1 MKKRIAASLCTL
13 LLIFGTVN
21 VGYAS
26 DFTDTAGEAVM
37 DTAVLKTRTEEEIQN
52 EEAHQDA
59 GSDYT
64 KDIREFTDGTGFT
77 DGSSAPANTWD
88 EKESAQSP
96 GEDRI
101 VENGLIYRKLSDG
114 TLSLVG
120 YEGNPV
126 DCIIPSSV
134 QNMTVV
140 RIAEGAFMSCETL
153 KSVQMPDTIIIMG
166 VNAFRSCRN
175 LEYIKLSNR
184 LEGIPRDAF
193 ALCTGLLE
201 IKIPGSVKGISMEA
215 FALCDSLKEAEFEEG
230 IRAIR
235 MDAFSYCKSLKEVV
249 FPSTVQR
256 IEDGAFNGSGLEK
269 ATFMNRGCVLEG
281 DYIFPLK
288 TVLYGYTGSTAQVY
302 ADQNGH
308 MFIAI
313 EDSELETAD
322 LLGIGIAEKDAINIT
337 WRAVP
342 YADGYEVFRKKNGQ
356 WVKIADCGSGTNN
369 YTDSDTQIGR
379 IYTYTVRAYR
389 KSTEGM
395 LYGKRDENGLWIRQY
410 FDQTPVAIRDTRRLS
425 DGSLGIKWE
434 TRRKAEGYEIFRKEA
449 GGSWKRIKTVGKV
462 NSYRDK
468 TCRPGTRYYYRVRAY
483 AHGPAGKVIYN
494 EGKGPD
500 ISLVSRLLQ
509 PSVKAEAVGRGQVR
523 ISWTRQSGVT
533 GYMVCRREEGTSK
546 WTRIYAAGAGL
557 SSYVDKTA
565 KRGKTY
571 YYMVRAYKKADEKGE
586 IFKNIYGPYLKNGI
600 RVKIL

>member
-26 DFTDTAGEAVM
+26 DFTDMTGDMAVGTAAAV
-37 DTAVLKTRTEEEIQN
+37 
-52 EEAHQDA
+52 
-59 GSDYT
+59 
-64 KDIREFTDGTGFT
+64 FTDGDPAVTDPEASGEENNSQGPT
-77 DGSSAPANTWD
+77 DG
-88 EKESAQSP
+88 
-96 GEDRI
+96 RI
-101 VENGLIYRKLSDG
+101 VENGLIYHRFADD
-114 TLSLVG
+114 TLGLIG
-120 YEGNPV
+120 YEGNPA
-126 DCIIPSSV
+126 DCVIPSSV
-134 QNMTVV
+134 RGMPVV
-140 RIAEGAFMSCETL
+140 RIAEGAFMDCDSL
-153 KSVQMPDTIIIMG
+153 KNVQMPDTIKYIG
-166 VNAFRSCRN
+166 RNCFRNCDGIETIR
-175 LEYIKLSNR
+175 LSEN
-184 LEGIPRDAF
+184 LEGISRDAF
-193 ALCTGLLE
+193 AFCMSLKE
-201 IKIPGSVKGISMEA
+201 IRIPRSITGISMEA
-215 FALCDSLKEAEFEEG
+215 FAFCTSLEKIEFSEG
-230 IRAIR
+230 LRTIR
-235 MDAFSYCKSLKEVV
+235 MDAFGQCKKLKEIVL
-249 FPSTVQR
+249 PSTLQR
-256 IEDGAFNGSGLEK
+256 LEDGAFLGSGLEK
-269 ATFMNRGCVLEG
+269 VTFGSRNCVFG
-281 DYIFPLK
+281 DSIFPIR
-288 TVLYGYTGSTAQVY
+288 TVICGSTGSTAQAY
-302 ADQNGH
+302 AVQNGH
-308 MFIAI
+308 TFTVIGDI
-313 EDSELETAD
+313 ELGTAD
-322 LLGIGIAEKDAINIT
+322 LLGIGITEKDAINIAWT
-337 WRAVP
+337 TVAL
-342 YADGYEVFRKKNGQ
+342 ADGYEVFRKENGQ
-356 WVKIADCGSGTNN
+356 WAKIADCGRDMNN

-379 IYTYTVRAYR
+379 VYTYTVRAYR

-395 LYGKRDENGLWIRQY
+395 LYGQRDENGLWIRQY

>member
-13 LLIFGTVN
+13 LLIFGTVS

-26 DFTDTAGEAVM
+26 DFTDMAEDMAVG
-37 DTAVLKTRTEEEIQN
+37 TAV
-52 EEAHQDA
+52 AV
-59 GSDYT
+59 
-64 KDIREFTDGTGFT
+64 FTDG
-77 DGSSAPANTWD
+77 GSALTEPEASD
-88 EKESAQSP
+88 EENNFQDPKD
-96 GEDRI
+96 DRI

-114 TLSLVG
+114 RLSLVG

-140 RIAEGAFMSCETL
+140 RIAEGAFRSCETL
-153 KSVQMPDTIIIMG
+153 KSVQMPDTISIMG
-166 VNAFRSCRN
+166 VNAFRNCRN

-215 FALCDSLKEAEFEEG
+215 FALCDSLKKIEFEEG

-235 MDAFSYCKSLKEVV
+235 LDAFSYCKSLKEVV

-288 TVLYGYTGSTAQVY
+288 TVLYGYAGSTAQAY
-302 ADQNGH
+302 AERTGNSFVSKGLDRLDKVSLGS
-308 MFIAI
+308 IANVSGDAMRI
-313 EDSELETAD
+313 TWD
-322 LLGIGIAEKDAINIT
+322 LLSD
-337 WRAVP
+337 
-342 YADGYEVFRKKNGQ
+342 ADGYEIFRKENGQ
-356 WVKIADCGSGTNN
+356 WVKIAECAGKVRAYIDRKTKVGQVNC
-369 YTDSDTQIGR
+369 
-379 IYTYTVRAYR
+379 YTVRAYANTPDGR
-389 KSTEGM
+389 I
-395 LYGKRDENGLWIRQY
+395 YGERDNSGISLLQV
-410 FDQTPVAIRDTRRLS
+410 FDDIPVKIRDTRRLA
-425 DGSLGIKWE
+425 DGSLGIRWSE
-434 TRRKAEGYEIFRKEA
+434 RNHAEGFQIFRREA
-449 GGSWKRIKTVGKV
+449 GGSWKLLKTVGMIQ
-462 NSYRDK
+462 SYRDK
-468 TCRPGTRYYYRVRAY
+468 TCIPGTRYYYRVRAF
-483 AHGPAGKVIYN
+483 AHEKENGRAMYSSYQQ
-494 EGKGPD
+494 PD

-571 YYMVRAYKKADEKGE
+571 YYMVRAYKKADQAKE
-586 IFKNIYGPYLKNGI
+586 IYENIYGPYLKEGKRI
-600 RVKIL
+600 TAA